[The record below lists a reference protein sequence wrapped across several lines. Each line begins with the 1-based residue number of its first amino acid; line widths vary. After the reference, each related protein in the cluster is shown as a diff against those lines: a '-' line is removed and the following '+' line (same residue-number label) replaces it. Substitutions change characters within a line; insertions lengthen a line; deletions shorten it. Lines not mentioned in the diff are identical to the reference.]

1 MTLQDNLTLL
11 DPFIHTKQDNEK
23 VESFDFIRGNSTTER
38 EKVKIDQ
45 TFCTLVSVGGQFLE
59 KKAFEMV
66 LKKIDEIRRIFR
78 INILEIYYFYYPI
91 HFFLS
96 MDKNI
101 KILNDSSVI
110 TCTEYH

>member
-11 DPFIHTKQDNEK
+11 DPFTHTYQDYK
-23 VESFDFIRGNSTTER
+23 RMLDFDFIRGNSTTER

-78 INILEIYYFYYPI
+78 INILEIYYFYYLI
-91 HFFLS
+91 HFFFINGQKY
-96 MDKNI
+96 KNS
-101 KILNDSSVI
+101 D
-110 TCTEYH
+110 

>member
-11 DPFIHTKQDNEK
+11 DPFIKTRKDREK

-45 TFCTLVSVGGQFLE
+45 TFCTLVTVGGQFLD

-66 LKKIDEIRRIFR
+66 LKKIDEIR
-78 INILEIYYFYYPI
+78 
-91 HFFLS
+91 
-96 MDKNI
+96 
-101 KILNDSSVI
+101 KII
-110 TCTEYH
+110 RA